1 MRNILFFVMLII
13 PLCAISQERQIPL
26 DADGKINIIDAPLE
40 KKLSLFNDYR
50 GFTEARLY
58 QANDTTYVLE
68 VSYMP
73 ERQMLRERKQLSPG
87 EVSAFRSTVT
97 EKLAQKAPYSILDQ
111 SGRTGLLVASTVVG
125 TLYYGTAISTI
136 ISPNYL
142 PSYTGI
148 YLLTAGMSFYL
159 PYAVTRK
166 MEVTRGQSTMAT
178 YGLTRGIAHGMLL
191 PVVFSSDVDYK
202 VALTL
207 GVSGSI
213 AEGILGYQW
222 AKKHH
227 FSEGR
232 AGAIGT
238 FSDFGMGIALATAHL
253 AGLFDGNV
261 AGNMAALSVLTGAGA
276 GLYAGYRLTQNENYS
291 TGDVIALQG
300 AGLLGAY
307 LPPSLLFVAGVDEPK
322 LMTLATALGGIGGL
336 YLGDKLALKQE
347 FSTRQGVFISLSQVA
362 GALTGMGCG
371 YLLGGKNDDYYYN
384 DRQAKLVTILTGIGA
399 TAGYLAAVRNFSKE
413 INKEDK
419 NLTMRLQLNPLGL
432 LNLSQNKPANI
443 GNPVFMGSIRF

>member
-1 MRNILFFVMLII
+1 MKNILFFVVLFL
-13 PLCAISQERQIPL
+13 PLCVMSQERQIPL
-26 DADGKINIIDAPLE
+26 DVDGKINIIDAQLE
-40 KKLSLFNDYR
+40 KKLALFTDYR

-58 QANDTTYVLE
+58 QTSDTTYVLE
-68 VSYMP
+68 INYIP
-73 ERQMLRERKQLSPG
+73 EGQMLKERKHINSND
-87 EVSAFRSTVT
+87 VSALRSQVS
-97 EKLAQKAPYSILDQ
+97 EKLALKAPYSLLDQ
-111 SGRTGLLVASTVVG
+111 SGRTGLLVSSAVVG
-125 TLYYGTAISTI
+125 TLYYGTAISAI
-136 ISPNYL
+136 ISPESA
-142 PSYTGI
+142 PAYTGI

-159 PYAVTRK
+159 PYALTRK

-191 PVVFSSDVDYK
+191 PVVISSDVDYK

-238 FSDFGMGIALATAHL
+238 FSDFGMGIALATAHVS
-253 AGLFDGNV
+253 GLFDNNK
-261 AGNMAALSVLTGAGA
+261 AGNIAALSVLAGAGA

-322 LMTLATALGGIGGL
+322 LMTLAAALGGIGGL

-371 YLLGGKNDDYYYN
+371 YLFGERNDDYYYN

-399 TAGYLAAVRNFSKE
+399 TAGYLVAVRNFSKE

-432 LNLSQNKPANI
+432 LNLSQNKPANM
-443 GNPVFMGSIRF
+443 GNPIFMGSIRF

>member
-1 MRNILFFVMLII
+1 MKNILIFII
-13 PLCAISQERQIPL
+13 LFLPLCAMSQERQIPL
-26 DADGKINIIDAPLE
+26 DADGKINIIDTSLE
-40 KKLSLFNDYR
+40 KKLSLFTEYR

-58 QANDTTYVLE
+58 QISDTTYVLE
-68 VSYMP
+68 VNYMP
-73 ERQMLRERKQLSPG
+73 EGQMLRERRHINSK
-87 EVSAFRSTVT
+87 EVSALRSLVT
-97 EKLAQKAPYSILDQ
+97 EKLAQKAPYSLLNQ
-111 SGRTGLLVASTVVG
+111 SGRTGLLVSSTVVG

-136 ISPNYL
+136 ISPEYT
-142 PSYTGI
+142 PAYTGI

-159 PYAVTRK
+159 PYAITK
-166 MEVTRGQSTMAT
+166 KTEVTKGESTMAV

-191 PVVFSSDVDYK
+191 PVVISSDVDLK
-202 VALTL
+202 IPLAL

-213 AEGILGYQW
+213 AEGILGYTW
-222 AKKHH
+222 AKKLH

-238 FSDFGMGIALATAHL
+238 FSDFGMGIALATAHVS
-253 AGLFDGNV
+253 GLFDGNK
-261 AGNMAALSVLTGAGA
+261 AGNIAALSVLTGAGA
-276 GLYAGYRLTQNENYS
+276 GLYTGYRLTQSENYS

-307 LPPSLLFVAGVDEPK
+307 LPPSLLFVAGVEEPK
-322 LMTLATALGGIGGL
+322 LMTLAAALGGIGGL
-336 YLGDKLALKQE
+336 YLGDKLARRQE

-371 YLLGGKNDDYYYN
+371 YLLSGKNEDYYYN
-384 DRQAKLVTILTGIGA
+384 DKQAKLVTILTGIGA
-399 TAGYLAAVRNFSKE
+399 TAGYLVAVRNFSKE

-419 NLTMRLQLNPLGL
+419 NLSMQLQLNPLGL
-432 LNLSQNKPANI
+432 LNLSRNKPANM